1 METIKYKGK
10 IIELH
15 PRAELI
21 VRPMVL
27 SLREVYQRLKAKDG
41 LTPAERRQLLKLHTM
56 QLVMGDREERQK

>member
-1 METIKYKGK
+1 MATIKYKGK

-21 VRPMVL
+21 AEPMVI
-27 SLREVYQRLKAKDG
+27 SLREYYHRLSAKEKK
-41 LTPAERRQLLKLHTM
+41 TPAEKRHLLTVHTM